1 MKKVLFIATG
11 GTISESVSCDGK
23 LTVDSKKDINFI
35 LQNLL
40 KREKV
45 QGIKTIDTCN
55 LFQIDSSNMSPE
67 YWKKLINKIYDE
79 YDNYDAFVICH
90 GTDTLA
96 YTCSALAFA
105 FTNIAKPIILTGSQ
119 IPFGELGSDA
129 EMNIENIIR
138 VLSQDVIKLK
148 GVMCLFSNKLI
159 SGTRVRKNSEFDYSA
174 FESNNETPLAYMG
187 VKIRFNI
194 PKVEA
199 HNKCYGLAKTKE
211 EVVLCD
217 KFALDKIMVIHE
229 FPGLNVDIVKQMMDN
244 GIKGI
249 ILKNY
254 ADGNSNVSRPDS
266 DIPNINELYDYARK
280 KNCIIAVSSQP
291 YHGVTTMNNYETGI
305 LARELGGIPSYD
317 ISFECLTVKLAWLI
331 GQKYHVNEIR
341 EKIVENIKDEIQFNY
356 YINKK

>member
-11 GTISESVSCDGK
+11 GTISESVSTDGK
-23 LTVDSKKDINFI
+23 LCVDSKKDINFI

-40 KREKV
+40 KRDTV
-45 QGIKTIDTCN
+45 QGIKSIDTCN
-55 LFQIDSSNMSPE
+55 LFQIDSSNMSPN

-79 YDNYDAFVICH
+79 YDNYDAFVVCH
-90 GTDTLA
+90 GTDTLS

-105 FTNIAKPIILTGSQ
+105 FSNIAKPIILTGSQ

-174 FESNNETPLAYMG
+174 FESNNESPLAYMG
-187 VKIRFNI
+187 IKIRFNI
-194 PKVEA
+194 TKIEA
-199 HNKCYGLAKTKE
+199 HNKCYGNAKTKE
-211 EVVLCD
+211 EIVLLD

-229 FPGLNVDIVKQMMDN
+229 FPGLNVEIVKQMIDN
-244 GIKGI
+244 GVKGI
-249 ILKNY
+249 VLKSY
-254 ADGNSNVSRPDS
+254 ADGNSNVSKPDS
-266 DIPNINELYDYARK
+266 GIININEMYDYARK
-280 KNCIIAVSSQP
+280 KNCIITVCSQP
-291 YHGVTTMNNYETGI
+291 FHGVTTMNTYETGL
-305 LARELGGIPSYD
+305 LAKELGAVPSYD

-331 GQKYHVNEIR
+331 GQKYPVSEIK

-356 YINKK
+356 YNNKK